1 MGRFFSLVQIKNN
14 GSREQFVKSFC
25 NVMKKR
31 NLVTCSEDEASIS
44 YILAFSESGKWV
56 TLTSEAY
63 RDNPKQ
69 VKDDAQQTA
78 AEMQTSSFS
87 MDVVDSDFAVLE
99 LYKDSSAADTVIV
112 GDGSGYGFDED
123 NSQKGKRDCWEQLL
137 AQGKTWEQL
146 SEIWN
151 KNEVFVEDAMQEA
164 ASVLGIEPKYM
175 ISEYDDFNSE
185 ADTNSDILP
194 LFFKKNITVSK
205 NSEKKLTLN
214 AAFKQVFGEAL
225 EPLGF
230 KKVKGRQPYFVRV
243 ASGGE
248 IIHVISYRK
257 EWCSKQGYKAF
268 SVYCGV
274 ATVYRRLLN
283 LELGMDYN
291 INWLQNISEIYR
303 CSDNFE
309 FENDKQYLQKI
320 SQFSY
325 KYNDN
330 ESLTNTI
337 KKAADVV
344 KGLVMPVLDKTINLN
359 ACIEYYNKYKVF
371 FRFYDEKRLFGNDNL
386 NNNDNEGLIMILVK
400 PDDNYFTEKEE
411 EYRTNLKS
419 DLDKGLISTD
429 FYKSMLKNS
438 LEDLHREKNNLL
450 EVLNDPIKYSLA
462 IKELNHRRYE
472 NTKRMENQFIFIK
485 Q

>member
-1 MGRFFSLVQIKNN
+1 MGRFFSNVQIKNTGN
-14 GSREQFVKSFC
+14 REQFISSFC
-25 NVMKKR
+25 DLMKKR
-31 NLVTCSEDEASIS
+31 NLVQCSDDDKEVQ
-44 YILAFSESGKWV
+44 YILAFSEGGWV
-56 TLTSEAY
+56 TLASNVYKSA
-63 RDNPKQ
+63 PKQ
-69 VKDDAQQTA
+69 VHDDAQQIA
-78 AEMQTSSFS
+78 KEMNTSGFS
-87 MDVVDSDFAVLE
+87 MDIVDSDWAYIDMFSGS
-99 LYKDSSAADTVIV
+99 DIHDIVIA
-112 GDGSGYGFDED
+112 GRSEFPEEQ
-123 NSQKGKRDCWEQLL
+123 SPKGRQECWEQLL
-137 AQGKTWEQL
+137 AQGKKWEQL

-175 ISEYDDFNSE
+175 ISEYDDFNSK

-344 KGLVMPVLDKTINLN
+344 KSLVMPVLDKTINLN